1 MGDHGRTALRRLI
14 WGHQAKSRT
23 CRSCLFG
30 ARSRWGGNFGLV
42 EGDGMSDLARRLQ
55 AFHDAM
61 AAPGSTLDVM
71 ALTLSA
77 ALQPRLDVTAVLS
90 ELDDIAAPCRD
101 RSRDGV
107 VRYLVE
113 VCGFRGDQADYHDWQ
128 NSCLDRVVTRRRG
141 MPITL
146 SVLTIEVGRRLGVG
160 LVGVGLPGHF
170 LVGDRNDS
178 NWFADPFHGR
188 TGLNRSDCQVLVA
201 SLGADAWRDSFTD
214 PTPDRLVIA
223 RILNNLRAT
232 CERRDDRLRL
242 AMVMR
247 LRSMMGELG
256 DRPDDA
262 YRAGAI
268 LN

>member
-1 MGDHGRTALRRLI
+1 MRR
-14 WGHQAKSRT
+14 
-23 CRSCLFG
+23 CRSCCSALVP
-30 ARSRWGGNFGLV
+30 AYGGNFGLV
-42 EGDGMSDLARRLQ
+42 QGDGMSDLALRLQ
-55 AFHDAM
+55 VFHDAI

-77 ALQPRLDVTAVLS
+77 ALQPGLDVTAVLS
-90 ELDDIAAPCRD
+90 ELDNLADPCRD

-113 VCGFRGDQADYHDWQ
+113 VCGFRGDQVDYHDWQ
-128 NSCLDRVVTRRRG
+128 NSCLDRVVARRRG

-146 SVLTIEVGRRLGVG
+146 SVLTIEIGRRLGVD

-170 LVGDRNDS
+170 LVGDPNDS

-188 TGLNRSDCQVLVA
+188 TALSRSDCQALVA
-201 SLGADAWRDSFTD
+201 SIGAGAWRDSFTD
-214 PTPDRLVIA
+214 PTSHRLVIA
-223 RILNNLRAT
+223 RILNNLRVT
-232 CERRDDRLRL
+232 CERRDDRVRL
-242 AMVMR
+242 AIVMR
-247 LRSMMGELG
+247 VRSLMGELG